1 MSTPYNRAAAFTAF
15 CRGEELEAISL
26 ALAIPLDTLKDWA
39 RSEGWRRLA
48 VELQPNSMPTMPEAK
63 AEKDI
68 VKIQANRDKN
78 LAIADQLREVLAR
91 TVTKLHQGSMK
102 IRRMTSKG
110 QMVELEPTFKD
121 LRDLAAFAKDVAELG
136 YRALGD
142 QPQPQREGEGA
153 GAVAGGGQITIVLPG
168 PVALPRQ
175 ERAIDVETVPQIP
188 AILQPEAQGALAHT
202 DVSS

>member
-1 MSTPYNRAAAFTAF
+1 M
-15 CRGEELEAISL
+15 

-39 RSEGWRRLA
+39 RMEGWRRLA
-48 VELQPNSMPTMPEAK
+48 VELQPNSMPTAPEAK

-68 VKIQANRDKN
+68 VKIQANREKN

-91 TVTKLHQGSMK
+91 TVIKLHQGQLK

-142 QPQPQREGEGA
+142 QPVPGKQEGEALPG
-153 GAVAGGGQITIVLPG
+153 AGGGQITIVLPA
-168 PVALPRQ
+168 PVARPRQ
-175 ERAIDVETVPQIP
+175 ERALDVDCQVVEVPQIP
-188 AILQPEAQGALAHT
+188 AILQPEAQGALAHS
-202 DVSS
+202 DASH

>member
-1 MSTPYNRAAAFTAF
+1 M
-15 CRGEELEAISL
+15 

-48 VELQPNSMPTMPEAK
+48 VELQPTTTPTVPENR
-63 AEKDI
+63 AERDM
-68 VKIQANRDKN
+68 VKIQANREKN
-78 LAIADQLREVLAR
+78 LAIAEQLREVLAR
-91 TVTKLHQGSMK
+91 TVTKLHQGSLK

-142 QPQPQREGEGA
+142 QPQPQREGGEAVPGA
-153 GAVAGGGQITIVLPG
+153 GAGQITIVLPA
-168 PVALPRQ
+168 PVARPRQ
-175 ERAIDVETVPQIP
+175 ERAIDVNCEVAEVKQIP
-188 AILQPEAQGALAHT
+188 AIIQSCQ
-202 DVSS
+202 SQ